1 MTEQTNHQQEHTIH
15 VLLVE
20 DNEDHIFLTRRA
32 LQSSGLPLA
41 IHVARDGDEALEFV
55 YQAGAHTEAPRPDLI
70 LLDVKLPGKDGFEV
84 LQELKSKDDYRSI
97 PIIMLTSSTAE
108 ADIIKGYGLGS
119 NSYVSKPV
127 TFDEMVTKLGKLPSY
142 WARTNIL
149 PPNRRNLP

>member
-1 MTEQTNHQQEHTIH
+1 MPEETNEQEHTIH

-32 LQSSGLPLA
+32 LQSSGLPLT
-41 IHVARDGDEALEFV
+41 IHVVNDGDEALEFV
-55 YQAGAHTEAPRPDLI
+55 FQTGAHATAPRPDLI

-84 LQELKSKDDYRSI
+84 LQELKSNDAYRSI

-142 WARTNIL
+142 WVRTNIL
-149 PPNRRNLP
+149 PPHRPKPP

>member
-1 MTEQTNHQQEHTIH
+1 MA
-15 VLLVE
+15 
-20 DNEDHIFLTRRA
+20 HIL
-32 LQSSGLPLA
+32 
-41 IHVARDGDEALEFV
+41 IVDDEEGIREFIADALEDDGHEAT
-55 YQAGAHTEAPRPDLI
+55 QAPDGLAALHHLRTRSFDLLI
-70 LLDVKLPGKDGFEV
+70 TDLRMPGKDGFEV
-84 LQELKSKDDYRSI
+84 LQELKSREEYRSI

-149 PPNRRNLP
+149 PPKRRDSP